1 MLAEILNDII
11 ENRRLTSLFQPIV
24 DFKTGNVTGYE
35 ALMRGPS
42 DSSLHAPT
50 AMLSVADRAGRLAE
64 LDRLCREVH
73 IGNFVACKLPGRL
86 FLNVCPATL
95 MQKDFRSGMTR
106 RVLRESGLTPDQVV
120 IELTEHHPIEDFEPV
135 RRAIAH
141 YRAMGFAVAIDDL
154 GAGYAGLR
162 LWSELRPD
170 FVKLDRH
177 FIQNIDADPTKGQ
190 FIRSMQEIA
199 AELGCS
205 TIAEGIETEA
215 EFRAVSKL
223 GVAYGQ
229 GYFFARPSARPDICL
244 ETDRSAVVRHGV
256 WRPVSGGRTRNVAC
270 LIRRVPSVHPAIRVH
285 EVADIFVDLP
295 SVQALAVVGQEEVP
309 VGLVSRHRFMNML
322 GSRYGRDLYGR
333 MAVSKFMEPQPLI
346 IEKDQPLEQL
356 SQLITSSREF
366 TSLDDFIITENGSY
380 VGTGTL
386 LGLLREIT
394 DLQISHARHANP
406 LTMLPGNV
414 LINEHLDDLL
424 SQKVAFAACYC
435 DLDHFKP
442 FNDTYGYRRGDQ
454 VICLVGR
461 LLEEET
467 DCHRDFIGH
476 IGGDDFLVIF
486 RSDDWQRRCTEILR
500 RFDEEVIAFYDQKDL
515 EQGGI
520 WSEARDGS
528 RKFFPLI
535 SLSIGAVHSGNGA
548 FTSCHAIS
556 SAAVEMK
563 HQAKKVSGSHLFVDR
578 RQHAFSAENEVF
590 QDGVSRPATDEPAES
605 PSFSG
610 VPFDF
615 PIDGP

>member
-11 ENRRLTSLFQPIV
+11 ENRRLTSLFQPIIDLKGGGV
-24 DFKTGNVTGYE
+24 IGYE
-35 ALMRGPS
+35 ALSRGPS
-42 DSSLHAPT
+42 DSPLHAPT
-50 AMLSVADRAGRLAE
+50 AMLSIAERLGRLAE
-64 LDRLCREVH
+64 MDRLCREVH
-73 IGNFVACKLPGRL
+73 IANFAALTLAGKL

-95 MQKDFRSGMTR
+95 MQSDFRSGMTR
-106 RVLRESGLTPDQVV
+106 RVLRELGLTPDQVV
-120 IELTEHHPIEDFEPV
+120 IELTEHYPIEDFEPV

-141 YRAMGFAVAIDDL
+141 YRSMGFAVAIDDL

-170 FVKLDRH
+170 FVKFDRH

-199 AELGCS
+199 AELGCQ

-215 EFRAVSKL
+215 EMRAVSKL
-223 GVAYGQ
+223 GVAFGQ
-229 GYFFARPSARPDICL
+229 GYFFARPSPRPDLSKDKIGFSVRDGGQIL
-244 ETDRSAVVRHGV
+244 PAIGSRS
-256 WRPVSGGRTRNVAC
+256 RNVAC
-270 LIRRVPSVHPAIRVH
+270 LIRRVPFVCPGMPVY
-285 EVADIFVDLP
+285 EVADRFVDLP
-295 SVQALAVVGQEEVP
+295 SVQALAVVGEGDVP
-309 VGLVSRHRFMNML
+309 VGLVSRHQFMNML

-333 MAVSKFMEPQPLI
+333 MEVSKFMETRPLI

-356 SQLITSSREF
+356 SQLITGSGEF
-366 TSLDDFIITENGSY
+366 TSLDDFIITEDGRY

-414 LINEHLDDLL
+414 LINEHLDHLL
-424 SQKVAFAACYC
+424 AEGSPFSVCYC

-454 VICLVGR
+454 VICLLGR
-461 LLEEET
+461 LLREES
-467 DCHRDFIGH
+467 DSCRDFVGH

-486 RSDDWQRRCTEILR
+486 RSEDWQRRCAEILR
-500 RFDEEVIAFYDQKDL
+500 RFDAEIGAFYDEMDL
-515 EQGGI
+515 RQGGI

-535 SLSIGAVHSGNGA
+535 SLSIGAVHSCSGS
-548 FTSCHAIS
+548 FDSCHAIS
-556 SAAVEMK
+556 AAAGEMK
-563 HQAKKVSGSHLFVDR
+563 HRAKKVTGSHLVIDR
-578 RQHAFSAENEVF
+578 RRDAGSLIQFRIPGCEA
-590 QDGVSRPATDEPAES
+590 P
-605 PSFSG
+605 
-610 VPFDF
+610 VP
-615 PIDGP
+615 